1 MDVSAQFSPSGVFLN
16 TASLGL
22 PPAATLT
29 AMRTDL
35 DRWERG
41 EAAPPDYDVVV
52 DRARRSFA
60 GLVGVDPSWVSVGSQ
75 VSPFVGLVADSVPD
89 GGHVVGFEGD
99 FTSVIFPFLAHER
112 RGVTTTL
119 VPLEAIADSIDD
131 QCDWVAV
138 SAVQSAD
145 GRIADLIS
153 ITEAAARHDARVMID
168 MTQSCGWLPLDASQF
183 DVTVTGAYKWLCCPR
198 GTSFMTVSPEVAPYL
213 VPQWANWYAGEDI
226 WSSIYGPPLRLA
238 ADARQFDM
246 SPAWM
251 NWVGTAA
258 SLELFGEIGV
268 GAIHEHDLSLSHA
281 ASERLGIASTDSAII
296 SLDVAHIADLGDR
309 LERAGIAAAMRQG
322 GLRVSF
328 HLYNTLA
335 DVEALVDVLR

>member
-22 PPAATLT
+22 PPAPALA
-29 AMRTDL
+29 AMRLDL
-35 DRWERG
+35 DRWARG
-41 EAAPPDYDVVV
+41 EAGPPDYDEVVN
-52 DRARRSFA
+52 RARRSFA
-60 GLVGVDPSWVSVGSQ
+60 GLAGVEPSWVSIGSQ

-99 FTSVIFPFLAHER
+99 FTSVIFPFLAHGR
-112 RGVTTTL
+112 RGVTTAL

-131 QCDWVAV
+131 RCDWVAV

-145 GRIADLIS
+145 GRIADLGSIS
-153 ITEAAARHDARVMID
+153 EAAVRHDARVMID

-198 GTSFMTVSPEVAPYL
+198 GTSFMTVSPEVAPDL
-213 VPQWANWYAGEDI
+213 IPLWANWYAGEDI

-258 SLELFGEIGV
+258 SLGLLSEIGV
-268 GAIHEHDLSLSHA
+268 ESIHEHDLSLSSA
-281 ASERLGIASTDSAII
+281 ASEEMGFESTNSSII
-296 SLDVAHIADLGDR
+296 SLDVAHITDLGAR
-309 LERAGIAAAMRQG
+309 LDRAGIAAAMRQG

-335 DVEALVDVLR
+335 DVEALVDALR